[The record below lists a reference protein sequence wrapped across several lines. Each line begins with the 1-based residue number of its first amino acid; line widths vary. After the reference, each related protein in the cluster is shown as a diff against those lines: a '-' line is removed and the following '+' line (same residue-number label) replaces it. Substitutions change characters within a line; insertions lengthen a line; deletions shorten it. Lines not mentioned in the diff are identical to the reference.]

1 MEAPTFGGKPSDAHV
16 IWRGSGG
23 SVKRFDE
30 ELLRR
35 WSSKYAL
42 DFESDRRVDHDRGS
56 EPRTQYQ
63 VVFVWEEGA
72 SESFS
77 VGDDQWEIQTQETP
91 RTFFEVDSEGLARV
105 RGWDSEAVLDV
116 HELRVDGSS
125 LVLEAAELDGTKRLD
140 ARKLRSESG

>member
-35 WSSKYAL
+35 WSSTHAL

-56 EPRTQYQ
+56 DPRTQYQ
-63 VVFVWEEGA
+63 VVFAWGDGA

-77 VGDDQWEIQTQETP
+77 VGDDEWEIRTQETP
-91 RTFFEVDSEGLARV
+91 RTFFEVDSEGVARV
-105 RGWDSEAVLDV
+105 RGWDSQALLDV

-125 LVLEAAELDGTKRLD
+125 LVVEAAELDGTKRLD
-140 ARKLRSESG
+140 ARKLRSEPD